1 MSLRSLHRPP
11 SLPCSPC
18 SFLRKSIAPTLHNS
32 AKPTAASPKIQFR
45 RIQFGVDIKTSGS
58 NFTTGLLITASLL
71 LGGSVVLKASLSA
84 SPHTETGDS
93 RHSVQ
98 FNEAREEVGFKA
110 GTETEGMPGAV
121 LPGRPGNL
129 TSDQQA
135 KLQELWSATLRIF
148 GVAAPINGVD
158 GVDSLAEAD
167 EKSKLSAEKQPKK
180 KRVGLFGKRQRG
192 DGNGSGTPDGQV
204 DLDDKYGQTKEFHDV
219 LANQSPED
227 LRKAFWSM
235 VKHDHPDGLLLR
247 FLRARKWD
255 VQKALIMMIATMH
268 WRLQEMHVDDDII
281 IRGEGGAVQDSASSN
296 ADIKKEGN
304 DFLAQMR
311 LGKSFLHGT
320 DKEGRPMC
328 VVRARLHRQGE
339 QSERSLERY
348 TVFVIETA
356 RLMLASPVDTAVSM
370 RPSNVEPE
378 LILSRLS
385 YLI

>member
-1 MSLRSLHRPP
+1 MLLRPLHRSSSLYSP
-11 SLPCSPC
+11 SL
-18 SFLRKSIAPTLHNS
+18 FLHKSNAPTLRQS
-32 AKPTAASPKIQFR
+32 ARPTAASLKTESR
-45 RIQFGVDIKTSGS
+45 RIQFGVDVRTSSS
-58 NFTTGLLITASLL
+58 NLTIGLFITASVLISV
-71 LGGSVVLKASLSA
+71 SVVLKASLSA
-84 SPHTETGDS
+84 STHTDVAS
-93 RHSVQ
+93 LRHSVH
-98 FNEAREEVGFKA
+98 FTEGREEVRFKA
-110 GTETEGMPGAV
+110 GTEVEGMPGAV

-148 GVAAPINGVD
+148 GVAAPSNGVD

-167 EKSKLSAEKQPKK
+167 EKSRLSAEKQPKK
-180 KRVGLFGKRQRG
+180 KRVSLFGKRQRG
-192 DGNGSGTPDGQV
+192 DGDESGTPDVQV
-204 DLDDKYGQTKEFHDV
+204 DLNDKYGQTKEFHDV

-227 LRKAFWSM
+227 LRKSFWSM

-268 WRLQEMHVDDDII
+268 WRLQEMHVDDDILT
-281 IRGEGGAVQDSASSN
+281 RGEAGAAQDSASSN
-296 ADIKKEGN
+296 AAVKKEGN

-320 DKEGRPMC
+320 DKQGRPMC
-328 VVRARLHRQGE
+328 LVRARLHKQGE

-348 TVFVIETA
+348 TVFVIESA
-356 RLMLASPVDTAVSM
+356 RLMLASPVDTAVST
-370 RPSNVEPE
+370 RPRNAERK

>member
-1 MSLRSLHRPP
+1 MLLRSLHRPP
-11 SLPCSPC
+11 SLHYSPC
-18 SFLRKSIAPTLHNS
+18 SFLRKSNAPTLHNS
-32 AKPTAASPKIQFR
+32 ARPTAASPKIQFR
-45 RIQFGVDIKTSGS
+45 RIQLGVDVKTSGS
-58 NFTTGLLITASLL
+58 NITIGLLITASVL

-84 SPHTETGDS
+84 SPHTESGHPC
-93 RHSVQ
+93 HSVQ
-98 FNEAREEVGFKA
+98 FKEEREEVKFKA
-110 GTETEGMPGAV
+110 GTAIEEMPGAV

-129 TSDQQA
+129 TPDQQA

-148 GVAAPINGVD
+148 GVAAPSNGVD

-192 DGNGSGTPDGQV
+192 DGNGNGSPDGQV

-281 IRGEGGAVQDSASSN
+281 VRGEGGAAQDSASSN

-328 VVRARLHRQGE
+328 FVRARLHKQGE

-348 TVFVIETA
+348 TVFVIESA
-356 RLMLASPVDTAVSM
+356 RLMLASPVDTAVSTGS
-370 RPSNVEPE
+370 RSAELE
-378 LILSRLS
+378 LIFYRLLC
-385 YLI
+385 LI

>member
-11 SLPCSPC
+11 SLLYSPC
-18 SFLRKSIAPTLHNS
+18 SFLRKSNAPTLHNS
-32 AKPTAASPKIQFR
+32 ARPTAASPKIQTR

-58 NFTTGLLITASLL
+58 NITIGLLITASVL

-84 SPHTETGDS
+84 STHTDTSDH

-98 FNEAREEVGFKA
+98 FIEDREEVEFRA
-110 GTETEGMPGAV
+110 GTTIEGMPGAV

-148 GVAAPINGVD
+148 GVAAPSNGVD

-204 DLDDKYGQTKEFHDV
+204 DLNDKYGQTTQFHDV

-227 LRKAFWSM
+227 IRKAFWSM

-281 IRGEGGAVQDSASSN
+281 IRGEGGAAQDSASSN

-328 VVRARLHRQGE
+328 VVRARLHKQGE

-348 TVFVIETA
+348 TVFVIESA
-356 RLMLASPVDTAVSM
+356 RLMLASPVDTAVST
-370 RPSNVEPE
+370 RPRNAEPE